1 MKTQQE
7 AHNQVQKVNQPQ
19 RVLFEE
25 YLQREVNRQ
34 SEVKLS
40 AHAEKRLKERNVSLS
55 EDDFNKINKAVQ
67 RAAAKG
73 SRDSLLL
80 YGDLALVT
88 SITNRTV
95 VTAIDGKNMEQHVF
109 TNIDSA
115 VIIK

>member
-80 YGDLALVT
+80 YGDLAW
-88 SITNRTV
+88 
-95 VTAIDGKNMEQHVF
+95 
-109 TNIDSA
+109 
-115 VIIK
+115 